1 MKQRLITLLF
11 QFYRPLLLWNMTF
24 TILGMIVIVNNGLA
38 STGNTLPLKVM
49 GYVTAI
55 GYQYYMSNKT
65 YFYFRNAGYSIRQL
79 YVYIFLADMLFY
91 IILIILYA
99 LLTYG
104 YTHLKG

>member
-24 TILGMIVIVNNGLA
+24 TILGMIVVVKNGVA
-38 STGNTLPLKVM
+38 ATGNTLPLKAM
-49 GYVTAI
+49 GYLTAV
-55 GYQYYMSNKT
+55 GYQYYMSSNN
-65 YFYFRNAGYSIRQL
+65 YFYFRNAGYSARRL
-79 YVYIFLADMLFY
+79 YVYIFLADMFFY